1 MADLKL
7 SVSGMSCHSCELKVS
22 QACLGLQGVQ
32 HVSASYQTGFVF
44 LKGETLPNEAQ
55 VNAVIAPSGYHVV
68 KQTFPWKFVALLSI
82 GLIAYFSVSILYGR
96 LLFDPTQQSFSFGL
110 VIVYGLISS
119 LHCIGMCGTIS
130 MGAVL
135 NHKGIKPM
143 HAVGSY
149 QIGRLISYTLSGLIL
164 GALGSVFTISIGFKS
179 ILLLGAGIWMLI
191 LALQMAGILKIKLP
205 SLTIKPKNKSYGAFA
220 LGLMNAL
227 MPCAALQTM
236 QIIALSTTNL
246 WLGGAVMLVFGLVT
260 APSLVMM
267 QWFATKLSTVKGKT
281 MKMVSALIVA
291 LMGFQII
298 LQSPIVYTPVISVI
312 NSFAQAKWA
321 PVIDGAQVIHLKIVD
336 GQYQLDADTVKIN
349 QSVKIIFDGY
359 ERSMGCANPLI
370 LTWDNVSIDV
380 RTNPEP
386 YVFTPTKTG
395 RLEIHCWMD
404 MVRIYIKVK

>member
-7 SVSGMSCHSCELKVS
+7 SVSGMSCHSCEQKVS
-22 QACLGLQGVQ
+22 HACLRLPGVK

-44 LKGETLPNEAQ
+44 LKGETLPNENQ
-55 VNAVIAPSGYHVV
+55 IEAVISPLGYHVV
-68 KQTFPWKFVALLSI
+68 KQTFPWKFIALLSV
-82 GLIAYFSVSILYGR
+82 GLIAYFSVSILYGK

-110 VIVYGLISS
+110 VILYGLISS

-143 HAVGSY
+143 NAVGSY

-164 GALGSVFTISIGFKS
+164 SALGSVLTISSGFKS
-179 ILLLGAGIWMLI
+179 ALLLGAGIWMLI
-191 LALQMAGILKIKLP
+191 LALQMAGVLKIKLP
-205 SLTIKPKNKSYGAFA
+205 SLSIKPKNKTYGAFA

-246 WLGGAVMLVFGLVT
+246 WMGGAVMLVFGLVT

-267 QWFATKLSTVKGKT
+267 QWFASRLSAVKDKT
-281 MKMVSALIVA
+281 MKMISALIVA
-291 LMGFQII
+291 LMGVQII
-298 LQSPIVYTPVISVI
+298 LQSPIVYTPIITII
-312 NSFAQAKWA
+312 NSFSQDKWA
-321 PVIDGAQVIHLKIVD
+321 PVIDGAQVVHLKIVD
-336 GQYQLDADTVKIN
+336 GQYRLDADTVKLN
-349 QSVKIIFDGY
+349 QPVKIIFDGY

-370 LTWDNVSIDV
+370 LTWANVRIDI
-380 RTNPEP
+380 RTNPAP
-386 YVFTPTKTG
+386 YVFTPTETG

-404 MVRIYIKVK
+404 MVRIYLEVK